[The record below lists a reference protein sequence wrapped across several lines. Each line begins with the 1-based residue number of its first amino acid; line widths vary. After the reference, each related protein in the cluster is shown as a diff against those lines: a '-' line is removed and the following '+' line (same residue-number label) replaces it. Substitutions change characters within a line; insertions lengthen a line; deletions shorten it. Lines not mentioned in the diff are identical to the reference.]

1 MTGPFGVACASVFTH
16 QRIRQLL
23 PEYLIR
29 THCIIRTTV
38 PLMESVRAKAL
49 EMSDTD
55 PVAAGVARYLTKHVE
70 EERDHDLWLLEDLEL
85 MGVQPEVVLARVP
98 SPTVASFVGSQYYW
112 SLHYH
117 PVALLGYF
125 TFMEGFPPSPGL
137 IAELKARTG
146 YPTDAFRT
154 LEEHGE
160 LDLGHRDEL
169 DETIDA
175 LPLTREH
182 EQVLGICVLSGMD
195 LLTRSIEEVLE
206 SARVVE

>member
-1 MTGPFGVACASVFTH
+1 MAGSFGSACASVFTH

-70 EERDHDLWLLEDLEL
+70 EERDHDLWLLEDLEI
-85 MGVQPEVVLARVP
+85 MGVEPEAVLARVP

-112 SLHYH
+112 SLH
-117 PVALLGYF
+117 
-125 TFMEGFPPSPGL
+125 
-137 IAELKARTG
+137 
-146 YPTDAFRT
+146 
-154 LEEHGE
+154 
-160 LDLGHRDEL
+160 
-169 DETIDA
+169 
-175 LPLTREH
+175 
-182 EQVLGICVLSGMD
+182 
-195 LLTRSIEEVLE
+195 
-206 SARVVE
+206 